1 MKENCNQILRVTR
14 RVINNIA
21 GDAEIERQQGN
32 FGMLFRSD
40 HREPS
45 GGGVFIEPHIPSS
58 SCRSLSYVH
67 NIILSSF
74 CKHPLK
80 ELSSSWTEMRLRRL
94 RNSSWLVTV
103 EHEAG
108 IGFSLFAKVVHRFW
122 IKEESP
128 TEFPSS
134 SWKIAPL

>member
-45 GGGVFIEPHIPSS
+45 GGVFIELYIPSG
-58 SCRSLSYVH
+58 SCRSLFYVH

-74 CKHPLK
+74 CKRPLK

-103 EHEAG
+103 EHDAG
-108 IGFSLFAKVVHRFW
+108 IGFSLFAKVVHHFW
-122 IKEESP
+122 IKEENP

-134 SWKIAPL
+134 SWKIAPS

>member
-21 GDAEIERQQGN
+21 EDAEIERQQGN

-45 GGGVFIEPHIPSS
+45 RGGGLYRTAHSFKQLS
-58 SCRSLSYVH
+58 SLSYVH